1 MTLTK
6 TGKVFIIMQTSQLV
20 DHFFR
25 TEYGKAVSHLTSKFG
40 ASNLELAEDSVQE
53 ALIKAMQTWP
63 YSQIPDNPTGWI
75 FRVARN
81 KMIDQLRRNQKTKNQ
96 EVPERVE
103 EMNED
108 LSLESI
114 NDDMVRMMF
123 ACCHPSLSQEYQIIL
138 TLKILGGL
146 SIREISSSLLKKE
159 ETVAKAYTR
168 AKKKFKKDEIK
179 LILPPA
185 HEIENRLDMVLKIIY
200 LLFNEGY
207 KSAEGENLIRKE
219 LCEDAIRL
227 NRVLLESEICNTP
240 AANALIALMLFHVS
254 RFAART
260 DNEGNVITLE
270 QQDRS
275 KWNQELIQQGLIYLE
290 RASEQGAMNEYL
302 IQAAISAT
310 HCRAQTF
317 HDTDWENILTLYDL
331 QLQITPSPIVELNRV
346 VALEKVHG
354 SLLGVKEIERLE
366 ATQFF
371 DEYYLF
377 YAIKSEMLQ
386 KLGNNEDAKEAL
398 EKAIA
403 LTKNEKEKSYLS
415 LKLSRIK

>member
-1 MTLTK
+1 
-6 TGKVFIIMQTSQLV
+6 MQTSQLV

-63 YSQIPDNPTGWI
+63 YAQIPDNPTGWI
-75 FRVARN
+75 LRVARN
-81 KMIDQLRRNQKTKNQ
+81 KMIDQLRRDQKTTQQ
-96 EVPERVE
+96 EVPETTE

-146 SIREISSSLLKKE
+146 SVREISSSLLKKE

-168 AKKKFKKDEIK
+168 AKKKFKQEEIK
-179 LILPPA
+179 LLLPPA
-185 HEIENRLDMVLKIIY
+185 NEIEKRLEMVLKIIY

-207 KSAEGENLIRKE
+207 KSAEGEMLIRKE

-240 AANALIALMLFHVS
+240 TANSLMALMHFHAA
-254 RFAART
+254 RFSART
-260 DNEGNVITLE
+260 DENGDIITLE
-270 QQDRS
+270 NQDRS
-275 KWNQELIQQGLIYLE
+275 KWDQNLINQGLFYLE
-290 RASEQGAMNEYL
+290 QASDDGGINEYI
-302 IQAAISAT
+302 IQAAISAV
-310 HCRAQTF
+310 HCQAPSFEETN
-317 HDTDWENILTLYDL
+317 WMEILRLYDL
-331 QLQITPSPIVELNRV
+331 QLQITPSPIVRLNRIV
-346 VALEKVHG
+346 PLEKVHG
-354 SLLGVKEIERLE
+354 PHVAYTEIEELE
-366 ATQFF
+366 ETSFF

-377 YAIKSEMLQ
+377 YAIKSDLLNT
-386 KLGNNEDAKEAL
+386 LGESSEARVSL
-398 EKAIA
+398 KRAID
-403 LTKNEKEKSYLS
+403 LTKNEREKAYLKDK
-415 LKLSRIK
+415 LKSI

>member
-1 MTLTK
+1 MET
-6 TGKVFIIMQTSQLV
+6 QQLV

-63 YSQIPDNPTGWI
+63 YAQIPDNPTGWI
-75 FRVARN
+75 LRVARN
-81 KMIDQLRRNQKTKNQ
+81 KMIDQLRRDQKSNNQ
-96 EVPERVE
+96 EVPERAE
-103 EMNED
+103 EMNDD
-108 LSLESI
+108 LSLQEI

-168 AKKKFKKDEIK
+168 AKKKFKKEEIK
-179 LILPPA
+179 LLLPPA
-185 HEIENRLDMVLKIIY
+185 HEIEKRLDMVLKIIY

-207 KSAEGENLIRKE
+207 KSAEGDKLMRTD

-227 NRVLLESEICNTP
+227 NKILIESEICNTP
-240 AANALIALMLFHVS
+240 AANALMALMHFHVS
-254 RFAART
+254 RFNARI
-260 DNEGNVITLE
+260 DEHGNAITLE
-270 QQDRS
+270 YQDRS
-275 KWNQELIQQGLIYLE
+275 KWDQNLIQQGLMYLD
-290 RASEQGAMNEYL
+290 RATEETAVSEYF

-310 HCRAQTF
+310 HCRATTF
-317 HDTDWENILTLYDL
+317 EETDWTSILALYDL
-331 QLQITPSPIVELNRV
+331 QLQLTPSPIVELNRV

-354 SLLGVKEIERLE
+354 PLLSVKEIERLE

-371 DEYYLF
+371 EEYYLF
-377 YAIKSEMLQ
+377 YAIKSEMLK
-386 KLGNNEDAKEAL
+386 KLGNSDEARIAL
-398 EKAIA
+398 VKAIE
-403 LTKNEKEKSYLS
+403 LTKNEKEKAHLNQ
-415 LKLSRIK
+415 KLSDFDK

>member
-1 MTLTK
+1 MK
-6 TGKVFIIMQTSQLV
+6 TSQLV

-25 TEYGKAVSHLTSKFG
+25 TEYGKVVSHLTSKFG
-40 ASNLELAEDSVQE
+40 GSNLELAEDSVQE
-53 ALIKAMQTWP
+53 ALVKAMQTWP

-75 FRVARN
+75 LKVARN
-81 KMIDQLRRNQKTKNQ
+81 KMIDQLRRNQKTNNQ
-96 EVPERVE
+96 EVPERGE
-103 EMNED
+103 AMNED

-114 NDDMVRMMF
+114 NDDMIRMMF

-179 LILPPA
+179 LLLPPA
-185 HEIENRLDMVLKIIY
+185 NEIENRLDMVLKIIY

-207 KSAEGENLIRKE
+207 KSAEGEKLIRNE

-240 AANALIALMLFHVS
+240 AANALIALMHFHTS

-260 DNEGNVITLE
+260 DATGNAITLE
-270 QQDRS
+270 NQDRS
-275 KWNQELIQQGLIYLE
+275 KWDQKLIEQGLVYLDQ
-290 RASEQGAMNEYL
+290 ASVEGTINEYL

-310 HCRAQTF
+310 HCRAETF
-317 HDTDWENILTLYDL
+317 EVTDWENILVLYDL
-331 QLQITPSPIVELNRV
+331 QLQINPSPIVELNRV

-377 YAIKSEMLQ
+377 FAIKSEMLQ
-386 KLGNNEDAKEAL
+386 KLGSTDDARLAL

-403 LTKNEKEKSYLS
+403 LAKNEKEIAYLTR
-415 LKLSRIK
+415 KLTKLE

>member
-1 MTLTK
+1 
-6 TGKVFIIMQTSQLV
+6 MQTPQLV

-25 TEYGKAVSHLTSKFG
+25 TEYGKVVSHLTSKFG

-75 FRVARN
+75 LRVARN
-81 KMIDQLRRNQKTKNQ
+81 KMIDHLRRDKKINNQ
-96 EVPERVE
+96 EVPERAE
-103 EMNED
+103 EMKED

-179 LILPPA
+179 LLLPPA
-185 HEIENRLDMVLKIIY
+185 HEIEKRLEMVLKIIY

-207 KSAEGENLIRKE
+207 KSAEGETLIRKE

-227 NRVLLESEICNTP
+227 NKVLVNSEICNTP
-240 AANALIALMLFHVS
+240 SANALMALMHFHAS
-254 RFAART
+254 RFEART
-260 DNEGNVITLE
+260 DSEGNVISLE
-270 QQDRS
+270 DQDRLKWDS
-275 KWNQELIQQGLIYLE
+275 KLIDTGLDYLNA
-290 RASEQGAMNEYL
+290 ASAEEEINEYL

-310 HCRAQTF
+310 HCRAATF
-317 HDTDWENILTLYDL
+317 EDTDWNNILSLYDL
-331 QLQITPSPIVELNRV
+331 QLQLTPNPIVELNRV

-354 SLLGVKEIERLE
+354 PLLGLKEIERLE
-366 ATQFF
+366 TTQFF

-377 YAIKSEMLQ
+377 YAIKSEILQ
-386 KLGNNEDAKEAL
+386 RIGNNEEAFEAL
-398 EKAIA
+398 EKAIS
-403 LTKNEKEKSYLS
+403 LTKNEKEKTFLIKK
-415 LKLSRIK
+415 LKLIK

>member
-1 MTLTK
+1 
-6 TGKVFIIMQTSQLV
+6 MQTSQLV

-40 ASNLELAEDSVQE
+40 SSNLELAEDSVQE

-75 FRVARN
+75 LKVARN
-81 KMIDQLRRNQKTKNQ
+81 KMIDQLRRNQKTSYQ
-96 EVPERVE
+96 EVPEGME
-103 EMNED
+103 ESKND
-108 LSLESI
+108 VTLDSI

-159 ETVAKAYTR
+159 ETVAKGYTR

-179 LILPPA
+179 LNLPPA
-185 HEIENRLDMVLKIIY
+185 NEIEKRLDMVLKIIY

-227 NRVLLESEICNTP
+227 SGVLLESEICNTP
-240 AANALIALMLFHVS
+240 SANALMALMLFHAS
-254 RFAART
+254 RFDARV
-260 DNEGNVITLE
+260 DQDGNIITLE
-270 QQDRS
+270 GQDRT
-275 KWNQELIQQGLIYLE
+275 KWNQQLIQQGLIYLD
-290 RASEQGAMNEYL
+290 RASAQGEINEYI

-310 HCRAQTF
+310 HCQAATF
-317 HDTDWENILTLYDL
+317 EETNWKNILRLYDL
-331 QLQITPSPIVELNRV
+331 QLQLAPSPIVELNRV

-354 SLLGVKEIERLE
+354 PLLAVKEVERLE

-371 DEYYLF
+371 EEYYLF
-377 YAIKSEMLQ
+377 YAIKSEMSE
-386 KLGNNEDAKEAL
+386 KLGNLEEAKTSL
-398 EKAIA
+398 ERAIS
-403 LTKNEKEKSYLS
+403 LTKNDREKTYLS
-415 LKLSRIK
+415 GKLSKLG

>member
-1 MTLTK
+1 
-6 TGKVFIIMQTSQLV
+6 MQTSQLV

-40 ASNLELAEDSVQE
+40 ASHLELAEDSVQE

-63 YSQIPDNPTGWI
+63 YAQIPDNPTGWI
-75 FRVARN
+75 FRVAKN
-81 KMIDQLRRNQKTKNQ
+81 KMIDQLRRNQKTNNQ
-96 EVPERVE
+96 EVPELAE

-114 NDDMVRMMF
+114 NDDMIRMMF

-179 LILPPA
+179 LLLPPA

-207 KSAEGENLIRKE
+207 KSAEGENLIREE

-227 NRVLLESEICNTP
+227 NQVLLQSEICNTP
-240 AANALIALMLFHVS
+240 AANALIALMYFHTS
-254 RFAART
+254 RFSART
-260 DNEGNVITLE
+260 DQEGNPISLE
-270 QQDRS
+270 DQDRS
-275 KWNQELIQQGLIYLE
+275 KWDQELIQLGLTSLNH
-290 RASEQGAMNEYL
+290 ASEEGAINEYL

-310 HCRAQTF
+310 HCRAETF
-317 HDTDWENILTLYDL
+317 EDTDWENILALYDL

-366 ATQFF
+366 TTQFF

-377 YAIKSEMLQ
+377 YAIKSEMLH
-386 KLGNNEDAKEAL
+386 KLGNNDEAIQAL
-398 EKAIA
+398 HKAID
-403 LTKNEKEKSYLS
+403 LTKNEKEKSYLRMKFS
-415 LKLSRIK
+415 KIK

>member
-1 MTLTK
+1 
-6 TGKVFIIMQTSQLV
+6 MQTSQLV

-25 TEYGKAVSHLTSKFG
+25 TEYGKAVSYLTSKYG

-63 YSQIPDNPTGWI
+63 YAQIPDNPTGWI
-75 FRVARN
+75 FRVATN

-96 EVPERVE
+96 EVPERAE

-179 LILPPA
+179 LLLPPA
-185 HEIENRLDMVLKIIY
+185 NEIEKRLDMVLKIIY

-207 KSAEGENLIRKE
+207 KSAEGANLIRRE

-227 NRVLLESEICNTP
+227 IRVLLESEICNTP
-240 AANALIALMLFHVS
+240 AANALIALMLFHTS
-254 RFAART
+254 RFEART
-260 DNEGNVITLE
+260 DDEGQVITLE
-270 QQDRS
+270 DQDRS
-275 KWNQELIQQGLIYLE
+275 KWNHQLIEQGLLYLD
-290 RASEQGAMNEYL
+290 RASADNAVNEYL

-310 HCRAQTF
+310 HCRAETF
-317 HDTDWENILTLYDL
+317 EETDWENILALYDL
-331 QLQITPSPIVELNRV
+331 QLQISPSPIVELNRV

-354 SLLGVKEIERLE
+354 SILGAKEIERLE

-371 DEYYLF
+371 EEYYLF
-377 YAIKSEMLQ
+377 YAIKSEMLR

-398 EKAIA
+398 EKAIM
-403 LTKNEKEKSYLS
+403 LTKNDKEKQHLTN
-415 LKLSRIK
+415 KLMKL

>member
-1 MTLTK
+1 
-6 TGKVFIIMQTSQLV
+6 MQTSQLV

-81 KMIDQLRRNQKTKNQ
+81 KMIDQLRRDQKTNNQ
-96 EVPERVE
+96 EVPESAE

-179 LILPPA
+179 LLLPPA
-185 HEIENRLDMVLKIIY
+185 HEIEKRLDIVLKIIY

-207 KSAEGENLIRKE
+207 KSAEGENLIRTE
-219 LCEDAIRL
+219 LCDDAIRL
-227 NRVLLESEICNTP
+227 NRVLIESEICNTP
-240 AANALIALMLFHVS
+240 AANALIALMHFHAS
-254 RFAART
+254 RFNART
-260 DNEGNVITLE
+260 DDEGNVITLE
-270 QQDRS
+270 YQDRS
-275 KWNQELIQQGLIYLE
+275 KWDQELIRQGLIYLDN
-290 RASEQGAMNEYL
+290 ASEEGAVNEYL

-310 HCRAQTF
+310 HCRAETF
-317 HDTDWENILTLYDL
+317 DATDWENILSLYDL

-386 KLGNNEDAKEAL
+386 KLGNNDDAKQAL
-398 EKAIA
+398 EKAIS
-403 LTKNEKEKSYLS
+403 LTKNEKEKSYLRS
-415 LKLSRIK
+415 KLMNFN

>member
-1 MTLTK
+1 MK
-6 TGKVFIIMQTSQLV
+6 TSKLV

-75 FRVARN
+75 LRVARN
-81 KMIDQLRRNQKTKNQ
+81 KMIDVLRRDQKTSHQ

-103 EMNED
+103 EMKEI
-108 LSLESI
+108 LSFESI

-168 AKKKFKKDEIK
+168 AKKKFKQDEIK
-179 LILPPA
+179 LQLPPA
-185 HEIENRLDMVLKIIY
+185 NEIENRLEMVLKIIY

-207 KSAEGENLIRKE
+207 KSAEGEQLIRKE

-227 NRVLLESEICNTP
+227 NRVLLGSEICNTP
-240 AANALIALMLFHVS
+240 TTNSLMALMHFHVS
-254 RFAART
+254 RFDARV
-260 DNEGNVITLE
+260 DEHGNIITLE
-270 QQDRS
+270 DQDRS
-275 KWNQELIQQGLIYLE
+275 KWNRELIAQGLHYLE
-290 RASEQGAMNEYL
+290 IASESLEVNEY
-302 IQAAISAT
+302 IVQAAISAA
-310 HCRAQTF
+310 HCQAPTF
-317 HDTDWENILTLYDL
+317 EETDWREILRLYDL
-331 QLQITPSPIVELNRV
+331 QLQLTPTPIVRLNRIIPM
-346 VALEKVHG
+346 EKVHG
-354 SLLGVKEIERLE
+354 SHLAYTEIEELE
-366 ATQFF
+366 DSSFF

-377 YAIKSEMLQ
+377 YAIKSQVLQ
-386 KLGNNEDAKEAL
+386 NMGENKDAREAL
-398 EKAIA
+398 HRAIE
-403 LTKNEKEKSYLS
+403 LSKNERERDYLAN
-415 LKLSRIK
+415 KLNTLD

>member
-1 MTLTK
+1 
-6 TGKVFIIMQTSQLV
+6 MQTSQLV

-25 TEYGKAVSHLTSKFG
+25 TEYGKAVSHLTSKYG
-40 ASNLELAEDSVQE
+40 ASNLGLAEDSVQE

-81 KMIDQLRRNQKTKNQ
+81 KMIDQLRRDQKTNYQ
-96 EVPERVE
+96 EVPERAE
-103 EMNED
+103 EMNEE

-185 HEIENRLDMVLKIIY
+185 HEIEKRLDMVLKIIY

-207 KSAEGENLIRKE
+207 KSAEGEELIRKE

-240 AANALIALMLFHVS
+240 AANALIALMHFHTS
-254 RFAART
+254 RFNART
-260 DNEGNVITLE
+260 DENGNVITLE
-270 QQDRS
+270 DQDRT
-275 KWNQELIQQGLIYLE
+275 KWDDELIQQGLIYLDN
-290 RASEQGAMNEYL
+290 ASEEGAVNEYL

-310 HCRAQTF
+310 HCRAKTF
-317 HDTDWENILTLYDL
+317 EETDWENILALYDL
-331 QLQITPSPIVELNRV
+331 QLQVNTSPIVELNRV

-366 ATQFF
+366 ASQFF

-377 YAIKSEMLQ
+377 YAIKSEMLM
-386 KLGNNEDAKEAL
+386 KLGNRDEARHAL
-398 EKAIA
+398 EKAIS

-415 LKLSRIK
+415 TKLINM

>member
-1 MTLTK
+1 
-6 TGKVFIIMQTSQLV
+6 MQTSQLV

-63 YSQIPDNPTGWI
+63 YSQIPENPTGWI

-81 KMIDQLRRNQKTKNQ
+81 KMIDQLRRNQKTNNQ
-96 EVPERVE
+96 EVPERAE

-185 HEIENRLDMVLKIIY
+185 HEIEKRLDMLLKIIY

-207 KSAEGENLIRKE
+207 KSAEGEDLIRVD

-227 NRVLLESEICNTP
+227 NRVLLDSEICNTP
-240 AANALIALMLFHVS
+240 AANALMALMLFHVS
-254 RFAART
+254 RFDART
-260 DNEGNVITLE
+260 DADGNAISLE
-270 QQDRS
+270 EQDRS
-275 KWNQELIQQGLIYLE
+275 KWNQELIQQGLLYLDQ
-290 RASEQGAMNEYL
+290 ASEEGAINEYL

-310 HCRAQTF
+310 HCRAETF
-317 HDTDWENILTLYDL
+317 EETDWTNILSLYDL
-331 QLQITPSPIVELNRV
+331 QLQITPSPIVELNRIIP
-346 VALEKVHG
+346 LEKVHG
-354 SLLGVKEIERLE
+354 SLLSFKEIERLE
-366 ATQFF
+366 RTQFF
-371 DEYYLF
+371 EDYYLF
-377 YAIKSEMLQ
+377 YAIKSEVLQ
-386 KLGNNEDAKEAL
+386 NLGNNDDARQAL
-398 EKAIA
+398 EKAVE
-403 LTKNEKEKSYLS
+403 LTKNEKEKSYLIK
-415 LKLSRIK
+415 KLARISS

>member
-1 MTLTK
+1 
-6 TGKVFIIMQTSQLV
+6 MQTSQLV

-63 YSQIPDNPTGWI
+63 YSQIPENPTGWI

-81 KMIDQLRRNQKTKNQ
+81 KMIDQLRRNQKTNNQ
-96 EVPERVE
+96 EVPERAE
-103 EMNED
+103 EMSDD

-185 HEIENRLDMVLKIIY
+185 HEIEKRLDMVLKIIY

-207 KSAEGENLIRKE
+207 KSAEGENLIRQE

-240 AANALIALMLFHVS
+240 AANALIALMHFHSS
-254 RFAART
+254 RFASRT
-260 DNEGNVITLE
+260 DEAGNVITLE
-270 QQDRS
+270 DQDRS
-275 KWNQELIQQGLIYLE
+275 KWDQELIQQGLVYLNY
-290 RASEQGAMNEYL
+290 ASEEGAINEYL

-310 HCRAQTF
+310 HCRAETF
-317 HDTDWENILTLYDL
+317 EDTDWDNILSLYDL
-331 QLQITPSPIVELNRV
+331 QLQVTPSPIVELNRV

-366 ATQFF
+366 ATEFF

-377 YAIKSEMLQ
+377 YAIKSEMLR
-386 KLGNNEDAKEAL
+386 KLGNLDEAKHAL
-398 EKAIA
+398 EKAIS
-403 LTKNEKEKSYLS
+403 LTKNEKERQHLS
-415 LKLSRIK
+415 KKLQQL

>member
-1 MTLTK
+1 
-6 TGKVFIIMQTSQLV
+6 MQTSRLV

-75 FRVARN
+75 LRVAQN
-81 KMIDQLRRNQKTKNQ
+81 KMIDQLRRDQKTTKQ
-96 EVPERVE
+96 EVPDAAE
-103 EMNED
+103 EMKDD
-108 LSLESI
+108 LSLDSI

-168 AKKKFKKDEIK
+168 AKKKFKQDEIK
-179 LILPPA
+179 LLMPPA
-185 HEIENRLDMVLKIIY
+185 HEIEKRLEMVLKIIY

-227 NRVLLESEICNTP
+227 NQVLLSSEICNTP
-240 AANALIALMLFHVS
+240 TANALMALMHFHAS
-254 RFAART
+254 RFNART
-260 DNEGNVITLE
+260 DDEGNAISLE
-270 QQDRS
+270 EQDRS
-275 KWNQELIQQGLIYLE
+275 KWDQQMISRGLFYLNQ
-290 RASEQGAMNEYL
+290 ASNDDEVNEYI
-302 IQAAISAT
+302 IQAAISAA
-310 HCRAQTF
+310 HCQAPTF
-317 HDTDWENILTLYDL
+317 EDTNWREILRLYDL
-331 QLQITPSPIVELNRV
+331 QLQLTPTPIVELNRV

-354 SLLGVKEIERLE
+354 PLLGLKEIERLE

-386 KLGNNEDAKEAL
+386 KMGSIPEAKTEL

-403 LTKNEKEKSYLS
+403 LTKNEKEKVYLKGK
-415 LKLSRIK
+415 LKKI

>member
-1 MTLTK
+1 
-6 TGKVFIIMQTSQLV
+6 MQTSQLV

-40 ASNLELAEDSVQE
+40 SAHLELAEDSVQE

-81 KMIDQLRRNQKTKNQ
+81 KMIDTLRRDQKTSNQ
-96 EVPERVE
+96 EVPERIE
-103 EMNED
+103 EMKED

-159 ETVAKAYTR
+159 DTVAKAYTR
-168 AKKKFKKDEIK
+168 AKKKFKQDEIK
-179 LILPPA
+179 LTLPPA
-185 HEIENRLDMVLKIIY
+185 NEIEKRLEMVLKIIY

-207 KSAEGENLIRKE
+207 KSAEGEQLIRKE

-240 AANALIALMLFHVS
+240 TTNSLMALMHFHAS
-254 RFAART
+254 RFDARV
-260 DNEGNVITLE
+260 DEHGNIITLE
-270 QQDRS
+270 NQDRS
-275 KWNQELIQQGLIYLE
+275 KWNQELILQGLKFLE
-290 RASEQGAMNEYL
+290 LASESLEINEY
-302 IQAAISAT
+302 IVQAAISAA
-310 HCRAQTF
+310 HCQAPSFEETNWR
-317 HDTDWENILTLYDL
+317 EILRLYDL
-331 QLQITPSPIVELNRV
+331 QLQLTPTPIVRLNRIIPM
-346 VALEKVHG
+346 EKVHG
-354 SLLGVKEIERLE
+354 SMLAYTEIEELE
-366 ATQFF
+366 ETNFF

-377 YAIKSEMLQ
+377 YAIKSQVLQ
-386 KLGNNEDAKEAL
+386 NMGKNQDAKEAL
-398 EKAIA
+398 EQAIA
-403 LTKNEKEKSYLS
+403 LTKNEREKDYLTGK
-415 LKLSRIK
+415 LKTLH

>member
-1 MTLTK
+1 
-6 TGKVFIIMQTSQLV
+6 MQTSQLV

-40 ASNLELAEDSVQE
+40 ASHLELAEDSVQE

-63 YSQIPDNPTGWI
+63 YAQIPDNPTGWI
-75 FRVARN
+75 LRVARN
-81 KMIDQLRRNQKTKNQ
+81 KMIDQLRRDQKTNHQ
-96 EVPERVE
+96 EVPERAE

-108 LSLESI
+108 LSLQAI

-168 AKKKFKKDEIK
+168 AKKKFKKEEIK
-179 LILPPA
+179 LLLPPA
-185 HEIENRLDMVLKIIY
+185 HEIEKRLDIVLKIVY

-207 KSAEGENLIRKE
+207 KSAEGENLMRVE

-227 NRVLLESEICNTP
+227 NGILIESEICNTP
-240 AANALIALMLFHVS
+240 ATNALMALMHFHVS

-260 DNEGNVITLE
+260 DEEGNAITLE
-270 QQDRS
+270 NQDRS
-275 KWNQELIQQGLIYLE
+275 KWDQALIQQGLAYLDQ
-290 RASEQGAMNEYL
+290 ASEEGAMNEYL

-310 HCRAQTF
+310 HCRAATF
-317 HDTDWENILTLYDL
+317 EETDWANILALYDL
-331 QLQITPSPIVELNRV
+331 QLQIASSPIVELNRV

-354 SLLGVKEIERLE
+354 PLLGVKEIERLE
-366 ATQFF
+366 ATEFF

-377 YAIKSEMLQ
+377 FAIKSEMLK
-386 KLGNNEDAKEAL
+386 KLGNNEDAKIAL
-398 EKAIA
+398 QKAID
-403 LTKNEKEKSYLS
+403 LTKNEKEMDYLNK
-415 LKLSRIK
+415 KLEDFH

>member
-1 MTLTK
+1 
-6 TGKVFIIMQTSQLV
+6 MQTSQLV

-75 FRVARN
+75 FKVARN
-81 KMIDQLRRNQKTKNQ
+81 KMIDHLRRDQKINHQ

-103 EMNED
+103 EMNEE

-123 ACCHPSLSQEYQIIL
+123 ACCHPTLSQEYQIIL

-146 SIREISSSLLKKE
+146 SVREISSSLLKKE

-168 AKKKFKKDEIK
+168 AKKKFKQEEIK

-185 HEIENRLDMVLKIIY
+185 HEIEKRLEIVLKIVY

-207 KSAEGENLIRKE
+207 KSAEGENLIRKD

-227 NRVLLESEICNTP
+227 NTVLLESEICNTP
-240 AANALIALMLFHVS
+240 SANALMALMFFHSS
-254 RFAART
+254 RFDARV
-260 DNEGNVITLE
+260 DQKGNVVSLE
-270 QQDRS
+270 DQDRS
-275 KWNQELIQQGLIYLE
+275 KWSQELIQRGLRFLE
-290 RASEQGAMNEYL
+290 AASEDGAMNEYL

-310 HCRAQTF
+310 HCSAANFEQ
-317 HDTDWENILTLYDL
+317 TDWKNILSLYDL
-331 QLQITPSPIVELNRV
+331 QLQLTPTPIVELNRV

-354 SLLGVKEIERLE
+354 PLLGLKEVERLE

-371 DEYYLF
+371 EEYYLF
-377 YAIKSEMLQ
+377 YAIKSEILHKMGGIEEA
-386 KLGNNEDAKEAL
+386 KLAL
-398 EKAIA
+398 EKSIE
-403 LTKNEKEKSYLS
+403 LCKNKREKNYLY
-415 LKLSRIK
+415 LKMNRIS

>member
-1 MTLTK
+1 MK
-6 TGKVFIIMQTSQLV
+6 TPQLV

-40 ASNLELAEDSVQE
+40 ASHLELAEDSVQE

-75 FRVARN
+75 LRVARN
-81 KMIDQLRRNQKTKNQ
+81 KMIDQLRRDQKINKQ
-96 EVPERVE
+96 EVPEGAE
-103 EMNED
+103 EMRAD

-179 LILPPA
+179 LLLPPA
-185 HEIENRLDMVLKIIY
+185 HEIEKRLDMVLKIIY

-207 KSAEGENLIRKE
+207 KSAEGETLIRKE
-219 LCEDAIRL
+219 LCEDAMRL
-227 NRVLLESEICNTP
+227 NKVLIDSEICNTP
-240 AANALIALMLFHVS
+240 SANALMALMHFHAS
-254 RFAART
+254 RFEART
-260 DNEGNVITLE
+260 DSDGNVISLE
-270 QQDRS
+270 DQDRS
-275 KWNQELIQQGLIYLE
+275 KWDSRLIDLGLNYLDAASAENEL
-290 RASEQGAMNEYL
+290 NEYL
-302 IQAAISAT
+302 IQAAISAA
-310 HCRAQTF
+310 HCRAATF
-317 HDTDWENILTLYDL
+317 EGTDWNNILSLYDL
-331 QLQITPSPIVELNRV
+331 QLQLTPNPIVELNRV

-354 SLLGVKEIERLE
+354 PLLGLKEIERLE

-377 YAIKSEMLQ
+377 YAIKSEIQQRM
-386 KLGNNEDAKEAL
+386 GNNDEAIQSI
-398 EKAIA
+398 KRAIE
-403 LTKNEKEKSYLS
+403 LTKNEKEKLF
-415 LKLSRIK
+415 LIKKLDRISR